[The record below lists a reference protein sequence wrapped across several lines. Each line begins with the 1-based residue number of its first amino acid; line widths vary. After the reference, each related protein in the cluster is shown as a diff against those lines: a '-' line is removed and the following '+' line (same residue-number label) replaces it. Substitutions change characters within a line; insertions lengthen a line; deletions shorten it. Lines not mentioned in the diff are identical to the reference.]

1 MKKRG
6 IAFWFI
12 QGPGWFLF
20 IYLLIAQA
28 IPAFDYEIGVA
39 MGTQEPAVV
48 ISEVGVAFWQGFAWG
63 DLLVYIPLLGLGL
76 LGHWNTRPA
85 GTITLAAALGVTI
98 YWPVVCLAAVVAAR
112 GAQGWKL
119 ADETAYWI
127 VLPAI
132 AAWGAWALYSLAHK
146 PRSL

>member
-6 IAFWFI
+6 VAFWFI

-63 DLLVYIPLLGLGL
+63 DLLVYIPLLL
-76 LGHWNTRPA
+76 
-85 GTITLAAALGVTI
+85 
-98 YWPVVCLAAVVAAR
+98 
-112 GAQGWKL
+112 
-119 ADETAYWI
+119 
-127 VLPAI
+127 
-132 AAWGAWALYSLAHK
+132 SLIHI
-146 PRSL
+146 